1 MGEIDV
7 RIRMAVEEDRKKT
20 AEWLL
25 ERGHDLFRHN
35 PPVENCTVC
44 NLVAA
49 LEEGNAPWEA

>member
-7 RIRMAVEEDRKKT
+7 RIQMAVEEDRKKMG
-20 AEWLL
+20 EWLL

-35 PPVENCTVC
+35 PPQEDCKVC
-44 NLVAA
+44 NLVTA